1 MNVIFFILFAFIV
14 PEFHSLHM
22 ILFWLFVCQTLI
34 TFSPNANY
42 YFLAFI
48 FFSILKKTKTS
59 LIIFYTAPLC
69 VEIFYDSKK
78 QNQQKFHFHFF
89 LGSDIGAPASFY
101 NAIANEEDYLNA
113 LQQSANNAAMMAAAA
128 GQINS
133 SNGTMQ
139 LQINGDLSA
148 PYTTMS
154 EMQAYL
160 VGNDMSMLPVRPTR
174 FH

>member
-1 MNVIFFILFAFIV
+1 MLIII
-14 PEFHSLHM
+14 
-22 ILFWLFVCQTLI
+22 FWLLFYSQFWKRPKLLSLYSTRLPCVLK
-34 TFSPNANY
+34 
-42 YFLAFI
+42 
-48 FFSILKKTKTS
+48 FFMIQ
-59 LIIFYTAPLC
+59 
-69 VEIFYDSKK
+69 KK

-128 GQINS
+128 GQINT